1 MSSKM
6 KYVSMFLVSFFLIVT
21 GCENQKKE
29 FTQTEEANRKV
40 GTTEE
45 KSSNRAASTD
55 TKEKIEDEKY
65 EEFEGGGRIADPK
78 SPLRMGKV
86 EKRLGG
92 ESFTNLELDKYDE
105 DSIHFIAEG
114 DNLGVLFVANA
125 KPYISTYENNKWT
138 KDKEIKIES
147 IVPGGKYITSGYGTV
162 EVQSGESQVTH
173 VFVNYKGDVVF
184 KDKTDKLQVV
194 DINSTLGANR
204 VQNSITSSSKGNV
217 IIHKNNESELTFI
230 SQRDGKEIM
239 KLDGVKDFPTSPGYL
254 DFDKKLMFQNT
265 EIYDFGKK
273 KYVYD
278 SNGQKVQADSNG
290 KVVAAD
296 NGKYFFVDKKN
307 TDKSKDQVIG
317 QFEVYQ
323 QELGSENDR
332 KYKIGFTGFYKD
344 EESYVITNSGDKIY
358 FYGYYKFEDKPAVFM
373 SETTY
378 KKTK

>member
-45 KSSNRAASTD
+45 KSSNQAASAD
-55 TKEKIEDEKY
+55 TQEKVEGENS

-78 SPLRMGKV
+78 SPLRIGKV
-86 EKRLGG
+86 EKRLGN

-105 DSIHFIAEG
+105 DSITFIAEG
-114 DNLGVLFVANA
+114 NSLGVLFSANA
-125 KPYISTYENNKWT
+125 KPHVSTYTNGKWM
-138 KDKEIKIES
+138 KDKEIDIES
-147 IVPGGKYITSGYGTV
+147 IIPGSSFLGIAKGSIDVKSGDSEGT
-162 EVQSGESQVTH
+162 H
-173 VFVNYKGDVVF
+173 IFVNYKGEVVF
-184 KDKTDKLQVV
+184 KEKTGKLAVV
-194 DINSTLGANR
+194 DVNEVFRDSK
-204 VQNSITSSSKGNV
+204 SYITSSNKGNV
-217 IIHKNNESELTFI
+217 IVHRENENEITLI
-230 SQRDGKEIM
+230 SQKDGKEMM
-239 KLDGVKDFPTSPGYL
+239 KLNGVKDFPTSPGYL
-254 DFDKKLMFQNT
+254 DLDKKLMFQTT

-307 TDKSKDQVIG
+307 TDKSTEQVIG

-323 QELGSENDR
+323 QELGSNSDR

-358 FYGYYKFEDKPAVFM
+358 FYGYYKFKDKPAIFM